1 MKVNMLEPIGFC
13 YGVTNAIK
21 LAINIKQ
28 DNKNKNVY
36 IFGYL
41 IHNEV
46 VIDELTKEG
55 IISIDTTKINDKEE
69 YLKRFNSN
77 DVVIFTAH
85 GVNNRYIEI
94 LNKNHVTNYET
105 TCSYVTMTHEEI
117 LTALHDNKEV
127 IYIGKGTHQ
136 ETLAS
141 MSLSNHNLY
150 LYDLDQAS
158 FDYSKVKTDN
168 PVVLNQTTLSILELK
183 SIHEEI
189 KKHFKKATFIDEIC
203 KNTTLRQTN
212 LLKDDSKP
220 DLVLVVGSKLSNNT
234 DKLYEIAKK
243 KYSFAKVYKVNYLE
257 DVEKIDLTNI
267 KETLLTSGT
276 SASLKTIYSIK
287 NYLEGIN

>member
-13 YGVTNAIK
+13 CGVTNAIK
-21 LAINIKQ
+21 LVINIKQ
-28 DNKNKNVY
+28 NNINKNIY

-46 VIDELTKEG
+46 VINKLAKEG
-55 IISIDTTKINDKEE
+55 ITSIDTTKISDKEE

-77 DVVIFTAH
+77 DIVVFTAH
-85 GVNNRYIEI
+85 GVNHKYIEI

-105 TCSYVTMTHEEI
+105 TCSYVTMTHKEI
-117 LTALHDNKEV
+117 LIALHDNKEI

-136 ETLAS
+136 ETIAS

-150 LYDLDQAS
+150 LYDLDHPS
-158 FDYSKVKTDN
+158 FDYSKLKTDN
-168 PVVLNQTTLSILELK
+168 PIVLNQTTLSILELK

-189 KKHFKKATFIDEIC
+189 KKKYKNATFINEIC
-203 KNTTLRQTN
+203 KNATLRQTN

-220 DLVLVVGSKLSNNT
+220 DLVLVIGSKLSNNT
-234 DKLYEIAKK
+234 DKLYEIAKN
-243 KYSFAKVYKVNYLE
+243 KYLLAKVYKVNYLE
-257 DVEKIDLTNI
+257 DINKIDLTNI

-287 NYLEGIN
+287 NYLEKIN